1 MSRIQPI
8 DPQTATGKTKELLG
22 MVEKKLGVV
31 PNMMKTLANA
41 PAALEAYLTLS
52 GTLGHTSSLGSA
64 VREQIALTVGQ
75 LNKCQYCVSAHTVLA
90 GKAGVGEE
98 AIKNARQA
106 KSTDPKINAILGF
119 AKNLALNNGNISDQE
134 LSVTRTAGV
143 TDKEILEIIAEV
155 SLNIM
160 TNYFNHVAD
169 TEIDFPKVAL

>member
-1 MSRIQPI
+1 MSRIQPLN
-8 DPQTATGKTKELLG
+8 PQDAAGKTKELLG
-22 MVEKKLGVV
+22 MVEKKLGMV
-31 PNMMKTLANA
+31 PNMMRTLANA

-52 GTLGHTSSLGSA
+52 GTLGQASSLGGV

-98 AIKNARQA
+98 AIKNARQGI
-106 KSTDPKINAILGF
+106 STDPKINAILGF
-119 AKNLALNNGNISDQE
+119 AKNLAQNNGNISDEE
-134 LSVTRTAGV
+134 LSSLKSVGV
-143 TDKEILEIIAEV
+143 SDKEILEVIAEV